1 MTDFLGCLILLLLN
15 PLDAER
21 IFVFS
26 KTIQFFQLVVVV
38 VVCNAVSCVMCLGDS
53 PDLWWFPTV
62 TTGWA
67 GRVRVYLVYFSVCML
82 CLSTMF
88 RVCVLTVLCG
98 CAGAVAPGFCLGTVM
113 TSFVG
118 HKLCF
123 CQVFAILG
131 CYLFCLNFN
140 FYGFQVLLLEFK

>member
-1 MTDFLGCLILLLLN
+1 M
-15 PLDAER
+15 
-21 IFVFS
+21 
-26 KTIQFFQLVVVV
+26 V
-38 VVCNAVSCVMCLGDS
+38 VVCNAVSCVMCLGNS
-53 PDLWWFPTV
+53 PNLQWFLTGM
-62 TTGWA
+62 TGWA
-67 GRVRVYLVYFSVCML
+67 GHVGVYLVCFSVCVL

-88 RVCVLTVLCG
+88 RVRVLTVLCG
-98 CAGAVAPGFCLGTVM
+98 CAGAVAPGSCSGTVT

-123 CQVFAILG
+123 CQFFFAILG